1 MESIYERLPR
11 TFNVASYYIE
21 EQSRAGKADAPAFL
35 YDGGRLTYQ
44 ELRSSVS
51 RMAALLQEWGVEWED
66 RLALLLPDGP
76 ELAIA
81 LWGGIWAGAVPV
93 PINVAYREDDIAYI
107 IADCRAKIL
116 ITTSAWRERL
126 SAKPSPFIQRVV
138 AVDEAPPL
146 LTRLSQVTDEPGAA
160 ATTKDDSAFWLYTSG
175 STGRPKGAIHLQ
187 HDMVVCAELYGKAT
201 IGLREGDII
210 YSVAPIPFAYGLGNT
225 LYFPLAVGAAAVL
238 ADTGNAFDVI
248 ATIER
253 YRPTV
258 FFGIPSMF
266 KAILDVADIAR
277 FDASSLR
284 LCLSAAESLPPS
296 IWHRWRERFGL
307 EICEGIGTTELLHI
321 FLSNRPGKVKPGS
334 TGQVVEG
341 YDVRVVDSSGN
352 AVIPGEV
359 GDLVVGGES
368 LMAGYWNRHQETR
381 AAIYGESMRTGDKY
395 FADEQGYFY
404 FAGRGDDRFKIGG
417 QWVLPLEVED
427 VLLQHESVLDA
438 AVVAEQG
445 EDQLPHV
452 VAFIALKPGK
462 TASTVLER
470 DLKRHSRQH
479 LAHFKSPQRIVFVE
493 EVLRTATGKIDRK
506 RLRAQG
512 AGPEREEGL

>member
-1 MESIYERLPR
+1 MESMYERLPR
-11 TFNVASYYIE
+11 TFNVASYYIKE
-21 EQSRAGKADAPAFL
+21 RFRVGEAAAPAYL
-35 YDGGRLTYQ
+35 YDGGSLTYGQ
-44 ELRSSVS
+44 LRTEVA
-51 RMAALLQEWGVEWED
+51 RMASLLQEWGVEWED
-66 RLALLLPDGP
+66 RIALLLPDSP
-76 ELAIA
+76 ELVIA
-81 LWGGIWAGAVPV
+81 LWGGIWTGAVPV
-93 PINVAYREDDIAYI
+93 PINIAYQFDDIAYI
-107 IADCRAKIL
+107 LEDCRAKL
-116 ITTSAWRERL
+116 LVTTSVWRERL
-126 SAKPSPFIQRVV
+126 AEVRSPFLQRVV
-138 AVDEAPPL
+138 SVDESPSL
-146 LTRLSQVTDEPGAA
+146 LAQLSGVTREPVAA
-160 ATTKDDSAFWLYTSG
+160 ETTKDDAAFWLYTSG
-175 STGRPKGAIHLQ
+175 STGRPKGAIHLH
-187 HDMVVCAELYGKAT
+187 HDMVICAELYSKAT
-201 IGLREGDII
+201 IGLRAGDII

-266 KAILDVADIAR
+266 KAILDVAGIAR
-277 FDASSLR
+277 FDAASLR

-296 IWHRWRERFGL
+296 IWRLWRERFGL

-341 YDVRVVDSSGN
+341 YDVRVVGPDG
-352 AVIPGEV
+352 AALVPGEV

-368 LMAGYWNRHQETR
+368 LMAGYWNRHQETY
-381 AAIYGESMRTGDKY
+381 AAIYGEAMRTGDKY
-395 FADEQGYFY
+395 YADEQGYYY

-427 VLLQHESVLDA
+427 VLLQHEGVLDA
-438 AVVAEQG
+438 AIVAAPGADE
-445 EDQLPHV
+445 LTHV
-452 VAFIALKPGK
+452 VAFIALKPGR
-462 TASTVLER
+462 TATADLEQE
-470 DLKRHSRQH
+470 LKRHARKK

-493 EVLRTATGKIDRK
+493 EIMRTATGKIDRK

-512 AGPEREEGL
+512 NDPAREAP

>member
-1 MESIYERLPR
+1 MESIYARLPH
-11 TFNVASYYIE
+11 TFNVASYYLE
-21 EQSRAGKADAPAFL
+21 EQSRVGKADAPAYL
-35 YDGGRLTYQ
+35 YDGGSLTYRQ
-44 ELRSSVS
+44 LRTSVS

-81 LWGGIWAGAVPV
+81 LWGSIWAGAVPV
-93 PINVAYREDDIAYI
+93 PINIAYQENDIAYI
-107 IADCRAKIL
+107 IGDCRAKVL
-116 ITTSAWRERL
+116 ITTSAWRGRL
-126 SAKPSPFIQRVV
+126 ATQPSPFLQRVV
-138 AVDEAPPL
+138 AVDETPSL
-146 LTRLSQVTDEPGAA
+146 LTRLSQTTHEPEAA

-187 HDMVVCAELYGKAT
+187 HDMAVCAELYGKAT

-321 FLSNRPGKVKPGS
+321 FLSNRPGEVKPGS

-352 AVIPGEV
+352 AVAPGEV

-395 FADEQGYFY
+395 FADEQGYYY
-404 FAGRGDDRFKIGG
+404 FAGRGDDRFKISG
-417 QWVLPLEVED
+417 QWVLPVEVED
-427 VLLQHESVLDA
+427 VLLQYEDVLDA
-438 AVVAEQG
+438 AIVAETG
-445 EDQLPHV
+445 EDELTHV
-452 VAFIALKPGK
+452 VAYVALKPGIAA
-462 TASTVLER
+462 TASLEQA
-470 DLKRHSRQH
+470 LKRHARQK
-479 LAHFKSPQRIVFVE
+479 LAHFKSPQRIIFVAMIE
-493 EVLRTATGKIDRK
+493 RTATGKIDRR
-506 RLRAQG
+506 RLRSG
-512 AGPEREEGL
+512 LEG